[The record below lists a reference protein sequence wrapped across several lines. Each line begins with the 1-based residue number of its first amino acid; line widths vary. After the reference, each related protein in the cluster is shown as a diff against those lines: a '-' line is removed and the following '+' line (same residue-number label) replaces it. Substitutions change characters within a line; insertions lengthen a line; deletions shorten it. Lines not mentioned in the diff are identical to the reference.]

1 MNPVTDIF
9 FILTWFALLVFA
21 IRLIARGWS
30 KPVGNYNA
38 DTWTTKVT
46 KRIHPEMVDVEPGEK
61 LMGVTFGDPKDI
73 DNYSELQKRINELQS
88 KLEDDEDDDE
98 GGTGVLTNA

>member
-30 KPVGNYNA
+30 KPVRNYNA